1 MITRNF
7 LNNTYTVFYNV
18 LYFQVKSLVH
28 IIQISARFRTSHDL
42 KNGWQSSP
50 TEVLDYIM
58 YQADQLSQSLL
69 TFTLL
74 LSS

>member
-7 LNNTYTVFYNV
+7 LNNTYTYV
-18 LYFQVKSLVH
+18 LYFQVKSLAH
-28 IIQISARFRTSHDL
+28 IIQISARYRTSHDL